1 MDYKKH
7 LLQLVS
13 TIMQFVI
20 ISGCKENSSNP
31 ELISILIETSV
42 IIIQGSA
49 IWIFP
54 LNWFCQIFVKLYEHI

>member
-20 ISGCKENSSNP
+20 ISGCNENSSNP

-49 IWIFP
+49 I
-54 LNWFCQIFVKLYEHI
+54 